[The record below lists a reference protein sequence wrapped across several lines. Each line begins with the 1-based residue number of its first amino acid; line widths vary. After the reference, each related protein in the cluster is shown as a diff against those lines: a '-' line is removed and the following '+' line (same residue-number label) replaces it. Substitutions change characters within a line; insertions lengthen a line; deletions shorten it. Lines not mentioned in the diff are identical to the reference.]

1 MEFKVGDRVRV
12 CDGSA
17 DHWRTGV
24 IDSIYAYSDVSNHLV
39 LLDGEDECCG
49 YSAHDLELIKSK
61 FKVGDR
67 VAPYNQPNSPG
78 TITAPDPNTPGR
90 WMVKFDGY
98 DVSSSAEFTLV
109 HYKPAPEKEPAF
121 KVGDRVEV
129 SNPNDFH
136 YGCAG
141 VVARIEQGSLYVV
154 DLVDGLADTFLRTEL
169 RHLPTTH
176 TRGTHPNS
184 LANLV
189 PGQER
194 RDGEWEEKRLRLST
208 GACDWLRKQ
217 GGGIC
222 RGLWRG

>member
-24 IDSIYAYSDVSNHLV
+24 IDSICPRLVSQ
-39 LLDGEDECCG
+39 ESE
-49 YSAHDLELIKSK
+49 A
-61 FKVGDR
+61 
-67 VAPYNQPNSPG
+67 
-78 TITAPDPNTPGR
+78 
-90 WMVKFDGY
+90 
-98 DVSSSAEFTLV
+98 
-109 HYKPAPEKEPAF
+109 AF

-154 DLVDGLADTFLRTEL
+154 ELVDGLADAFLKTEL
-169 RHLPTTH
+169 RHLPAAH

-184 LANLV
+184 LANLA

-194 RDGEWEEKRLRLST
+194 REGWKETRLRLSERAH
-208 GACDWLRKQ
+208 GWLRERRQ
-217 GGGIC
+217 GKGGMSAVVE
-222 RGLWRG
+222 GLIMEKISEEEKES

>member
-1 MEFKVGDRVRV
+1 MEFKVGDRVRI

-24 IDSIYAYSDVSNHLV
+24 ICSIYAYTDVSNHLV

-49 YSAHDLELIKSK
+49 YSAHDLELIPQESEA
-61 FKVGDR
+61 V
-67 VAPYNQPNSPG
+67 
-78 TITAPDPNTPGR
+78 
-90 WMVKFDGY
+90 
-98 DVSSSAEFTLV
+98 
-109 HYKPAPEKEPAF
+109 F

-141 VVARIEQGSLYVV
+141 VISGYVSGSMYVV
-154 DLVDGLADTFLRTEL
+154 DLADGLADAFLRTEL
-169 RHLPTTH
+169 RHLPPTH
-176 TRGTHPNS
+176 TRGTHPKS
-184 LANLV
+184 LANLA

-194 RDGEWEEKRLRLST
+194 RADEWEEKRLRLST

-217 GGGIC
+217 G
-222 RGLWRG
+222 RGNMSRAVERLIMEKISKEEGEGS

>member
-24 IDSIYAYSDVSNHLV
+24 IDSICPDSDVSNHLV
-39 LLDGEDECCG
+39 LLNGEDECCG

-98 DVSSSAEFTLV
+98 GVSSSAEFALV
-109 HYKPAPEKEPAF
+109 RCK
-121 KVGDRVEV
+121 
-129 SNPNDFH
+129 
-136 YGCAG
+136 
-141 VVARIEQGSLYVV
+141 
-154 DLVDGLADTFLRTEL
+154 
-169 RHLPTTH
+169 PTTH
-176 TRGTHPNS
+176 TRGTHPKS
-184 LANLV
+184 LANLA

-194 RDGEWEEKRLRLST
+194 RDGWKETRLRLSERAH
-208 GACDWLRKQ
+208 GWLRERRQ
-217 GGGIC
+217 GKGGMSAVVE
-222 RGLWRG
+222 GLIMEKISEEEKES

>member
-1 MEFKVGDRVRV
+1 MTEFKPGDRVRV

-78 TITAPDPNTPGR
+78 TITAPDPHTPGR

-109 HYKPAPEKEPAF
+109 HYKP
-121 KVGDRVEV
+121 
-129 SNPNDFH
+129 
-136 YGCAG
+136 
-141 VVARIEQGSLYVV
+141 
-154 DLVDGLADTFLRTEL
+154 
-169 RHLPTTH
+169 TTH

-184 LANLV
+184 LANLA

-194 RDGEWEEKRLRLST
+194 REGEWEEKRLRLSA
-208 GACDWLRKQ
+208 GACDWLREQ
-217 GGGIC
+217 G
-222 RGLWRG
+222 RGNMSRAVERLIMEKISKEEGEGS